1 MSRPKGI
8 DHTQVHQRQA
18 EELLKF
24 NLVFSLD
31 ELAITRI
38 RFQQAR
44 RREPSLADLCDEGI
58 AEIDRVTK
66 WMREI
71 VTGGAVR

>member
-1 MSRPKGI
+1 MSRPPNEK
-8 DHTQVHQRQA
+8 TQEA
-18 EELLKF
+18 ELLRF

-38 RFQQAR
+38 RFQQAMR
-44 RREPSLADLCDEGI
+44 RDPTLKELCTEGI
-58 AEIDRVTK
+58 EEIDRVTK

-71 VTGGAVR
+71 VVNGSVK